1 MLQNVSDGMYFQCL
15 STACLSKTNVSH
27 LTQVT
32 LEKFRT
38 LGRTLRVL
46 QLEVQRTAPWA
57 VGCAACDGPL
67 SPTGGLMGGDLASGA
82 GTSAG
87 EWRPSAG
94 VRAVV
99 EQPCTL

>member
-1 MLQNVSDGMYFQCL
+1 M
-15 STACLSKTNVSH
+15 
-27 LTQVT
+27 
-32 LEKFRT
+32 
-38 LGRTLRVL
+38 
-46 QLEVQRTAPWA
+46 QRTAPWA